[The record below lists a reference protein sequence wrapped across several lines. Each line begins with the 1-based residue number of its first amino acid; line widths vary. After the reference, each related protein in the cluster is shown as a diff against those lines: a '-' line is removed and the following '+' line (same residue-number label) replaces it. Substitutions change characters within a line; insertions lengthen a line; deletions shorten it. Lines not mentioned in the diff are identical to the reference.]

1 MTTKKN
7 KKKPKQKP
15 KQEDLY
21 ELIVV
26 DERETEPKKPEQPEQ
41 PEQLKQPKQPKQEIT
56 FKLGAEVG
64 LFRSGTGLDKL
75 GKILKITNQLLTVKW
90 DDGTTEQFSRTGH
103 SFYGNVNSVGEPQKP
118 DRDDHKI
125 WGTDEDPHLTIPTDD
140 EKQVLAEKRKSQIE

>member
-1 MTTKKN
+1 MTTKKT
-7 KKKPKQKP
+7 KKKRKQKRNQKP

-26 DERETEPKKPEQPEQ
+26 DEREMKPQLPEQ
-41 PEQLKQPKQPKQEIT
+41 PEQLKQPKQEIT
-56 FKLGAEVG
+56 FNLGAEVA
-64 LFRSGTGLDKL
+64 LFRPGTGLDKS

-90 DDGTTEQFSRTGH
+90 DDGTTEQFSRAGH
-103 SFYGNVNSVGEPQKP
+103 SFYGNLNSVGEPKKP

-125 WGTDEDPHLTIPTDD
+125 WGTDEDAHLTIPTDE